1 MGNKIEKIFRGFL
14 YILPAV
20 LYFSYFPIIRL
31 GTNETMNFELSLP
44 LIWLVLFDL
53 FSLVVL
59 IREKLI
65 GDFFKK
71 WVWLLFP
78 VFVTL
83 SIIWSDNVVRGILT
97 TGILWL
103 IYFALFAFWQF
114 KKEILNDDHKKIF
127 WRWFFVSSLLV
138 CVWCWLQCVLDVIG
152 VSRDCTLLCAGC
164 TYKMFGFPH
173 PNGFAIEPQ
182 FMGNLL
188 LAPTIISGWMMTGPG
203 NIFHLR
209 PRPSGPSPRA
219 DGANS
224 RLARLRNAATLK
236 YNCHLSLAV
245 LFFIFMATL
254 FLTFSRGAI
263 YAFVVAI
270 IFMSVFVVVRERK
283 KRGEI
288 LKRVGLLWGLVV
300 LSFAFTLNMQGVFAQ
315 LSQTDDTYE
324 SGVAKVLNQLS
335 LGIIDIRTDK
345 KEFNKNDELDKKD
358 ANESVEEIEEVAMF
372 DGYVVESTDTRVR
385 LTKSALTIWRKDF
398 KNLAIGVGIGGAGQA
413 LYDNDLS
420 PAPKEIVQNEYASLL
435 LETGMIGFL
444 LFILTIVLVFRVVVK
459 NPNAGMILTLIIAY
473 GITLCFFSGL
483 PNALQIYLLPA
494 ILSIYSDKTGLRK
507 KLVS

>member
-1 MGNKIEKIFRGFL
+1 MGNKIKKIFRGFL
-14 YILPAV
+14 YTLPAV

-31 GTNETMNFELSLP
+31 GANETMNFELSLP
-44 LIWLVLFDL
+44 LIWLALFDL
-53 FSLVVL
+53 FSFVVL
-59 IREKLI
+59 IRKKLI
-65 GDFFKK
+65 SNFLKK

-103 IYFALFAFWQF
+103 IYSALFALWQF

-188 LAPTIISGWMMTGPG
+188 LAPTITAIYMYVKTKAILPSDTLEGA
-203 NIFHLR
+203 
-209 PRPSGPSPRA
+209 RPSLWSSGSIA
-219 DGANS
+219 
-224 RLARLRNAATLK
+224 LVFI
-236 YNCHLSLAV
+236 LSS
-245 LFFIFMATL
+245 TL

-283 KRGEI
+283 KRGKI

-335 LGIIDIRTDK
+335 LGIIDIRADK
-345 KEFNKNDELDKKD
+345 KEFSENNELDKKD
-358 ANESVEEIEEVAMF
+358 ENESVEGVEEAAIF
-372 DGYVVESTDTRVR
+372 DGYVAESTDTRVR
-385 LTKSALTIWRKDF
+385 LTKSAFTIWRKDF

-435 LETGMIGFL
+435 LEIGMIGFL
-444 LFILTIVLVFRVVVK
+444 LFILTIVLVVRVVIK

>member
-1 MGNKIEKIFRGFL
+1 
-14 YILPAV
+14 
-20 LYFSYFPIIRL
+20 
-31 GTNETMNFELSLP
+31 
-44 LIWLVLFDL
+44 
-53 FSLVVL
+53 
-59 IREKLI
+59 
-65 GDFFKK
+65 
-71 WVWLLFP
+71 
-78 VFVTL
+78 
-83 SIIWSDNVVRGILT
+83 
-97 TGILWL
+97 
-103 IYFALFAFWQF
+103 
-114 KKEILNDDHKKIF
+114 
-127 WRWFFVSSLLV
+127 
-138 CVWCWLQCVLDVIG
+138 
-152 VSRDCTLLCAGC
+152 
-164 TYKMFGFPH
+164 
-173 PNGFAIEPQ
+173 
-182 FMGNLL
+182 
-188 LAPTIISGWMMTGPG
+188 
-203 NIFHLR
+203 
-209 PRPSGPSPRA
+209 
-219 DGANS
+219 
-224 RLARLRNAATLK
+224 
-236 YNCHLSLAV
+236 
-245 LFFIFMATL
+245 MATL

-358 ANESVEEIEEVAMF
+358 ANECVEEIEEVAMF

-398 KNLAIGVGIGGAGQA
+398 KNLAIGVGIGGAGQV